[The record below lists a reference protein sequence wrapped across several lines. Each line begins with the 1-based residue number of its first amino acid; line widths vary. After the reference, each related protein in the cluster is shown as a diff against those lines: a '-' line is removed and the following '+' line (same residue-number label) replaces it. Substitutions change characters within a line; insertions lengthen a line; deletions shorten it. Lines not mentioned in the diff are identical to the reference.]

1 MKKSNCQI
9 KLDGLPDEFFG
20 GLLTYLLKSTKSFG
34 PFASN
39 LIARGRV
46 GLHPSSSTEGIDH
59 LSGRTR
65 LRTRSAFTQSL
76 AIATDTGPA
85 INEIRVI
92 IMANAFFHPKMV
104 DKLAMA
110 SVTETG
116 MPMKIQT
123 QARKMRNR
131 LGFLIAKP
139 IEQQSNTQLLPL
151 VQPQSMQKQATTSL
165 LRWPN

>member
-1 MKKSNCQI
+1 
-9 KLDGLPDEFFG
+9 
-20 GLLTYLLKSTKSFG
+20 
-34 PFASN
+34 
-39 LIARGRV
+39 
-46 GLHPSSSTEGIDH
+46 
-59 LSGRTR
+59 
-65 LRTRSAFTQSL
+65 
-76 AIATDTGPA
+76 
-85 INEIRVI
+85 
-92 IMANAFFHPKMV
+92 MANAFFHPKMV

>member
-1 MKKSNCQI
+1 MRKINCQI

-59 LSGRTR
+59 LFSTRR
-65 LRTRSAFTQSL
+65 LRTCSKFTQSL
-76 AIATDTGPA
+76 AHATVKGPA
-85 INEIRVI
+85 INEMRVI
-92 IMANAFFHPKMV
+92 MMANAFFHPKMV
-104 DKLAMA
+104 DKLAIA
-110 SVTETG
+110 SATQTG
-116 MPMKIQT
+116 IPMKIQT
-123 QARKMRNR
+123 LARKMRNR
-131 LGFLIAKP
+131 LGFLIVRP

-151 VQPQSMQKQATTSL
+151 VQPQSMRKQATTSL
-165 LRWPN
+165 LRLQN